1 MLLAVFKY
9 NTLLRLR
16 NPPNTLLL
24 SQRFLKNFKEII
36 MEKILDIAEA
46 IGHEKGL
53 QPEKVLEALKTAFVQ
68 TAKRVINPHY
78 AFEAVV
84 DEDTKNIKLIQT
96 ITVVADDDE
105 RLQDEETAP
114 AYMAISEAR
123 EYDDQVELGD
133 QLQYEHDLE
142 DYGRTGAS
150 QLHREIEYHIQRL
163 VEDEVYNKYK
173 SKVGTL
179 VSGRV
184 TRVDAQNATYIEVD
198 EIRAVLPMKSRI
210 KGEVFEVGDHIK
222 AVVRRVN
229 MDKEHGIQIELSRTS
244 PKFLEALLE
253 LEVPEIAEGTVI
265 IEKSARIPGERAK
278 VAVLSTHPQVDAV
291 GATVGVK
298 GVRINAV
305 SAELIG
311 ENIDCIEYT
320 DIPELFVSRVMS
332 PAIISHVEIIKNE
345 EGENEKAII
354 TLPSDQKSKAIGKSG
369 INIRLASMLTGMQI
383 ELIENDAVTNENGE
397 VEEKKESVD
406 ALEALFS

>member
-1 MLLAVFKY
+1 
-9 NTLLRLR
+9 
-16 NPPNTLLL
+16 
-24 SQRFLKNFKEII
+24 

-53 QPEKVLEALKTAFVQ
+53 QPEKVLEALKIAFVQ
-68 TAKRVINPHY
+68 TAKRVIGQNF
-78 AFEAVV
+78 AFEAQV
-84 DEDTKNIKLIQT
+84 DPETKNIKIVQT

-105 RLQDEETAP
+105 KLQDEELAP
-114 AYMAISEAR
+114 AYIPISEAR

-133 QLQYEHDLE
+133 QLQIDHDLE
-142 DYGRTGAS
+142 DYGRTAAS

-163 VEDEVYNKYK
+163 VEDEIYSKYK

-229 MDKEHGIQIELSRTS
+229 MDKESGIQIELSRTS

-253 LEVPEIAEGTVI
+253 LEVPEIADGTVI

-298 GVRINAV
+298 GVRINSV

-320 DIPELFVSRVMS
+320 EIPELFVSRTMS
-332 PAIISHVEIIKNE
+332 PAIISHVEIVKNE

-383 ELIENDAVTNENGE
+383 ELVETDAVTSEDGE
-397 VEEKKESVD
+397 IQEAKDGVD
-406 ALEALFS
+406 ALEALFN

>member
-1 MLLAVFKY
+1 
-9 NTLLRLR
+9 
-16 NPPNTLLL
+16 
-24 SQRFLKNFKEII
+24 

-53 QPEKVLEALKTAFVQ
+53 QPEKVLEALKTAFIQ
-68 TAKRVINPHY
+68 TAKRVIDPNF

-84 DEDTKNIKLIQT
+84 DEESKNIKIVQT

-105 RLQDEETAP
+105 RLQDEESAP
-114 AYMAISEAR
+114 AYISITDAR

-133 QLQYEHDLE
+133 QLQIDHDLE
-142 DYGRTGAS
+142 DYGRTAAS
-150 QLHREIEYHIQRL
+150 GLHREIEYHIQRL

-210 KGEVFEVGDHIK
+210 KGEIFEVGDHIK

-229 MDKEHGIQIELSRTS
+229 MDKEHGISIELSRTS

-253 LEVPEIAEGTVI
+253 LEVPEIADGTVI

-298 GVRINAV
+298 GVRINSV

-320 DIPELFVSRVMS
+320 NIPELFVSRVMS
-332 PAIISHVEIIKNE
+332 PAIISHVEIVKNE

-383 ELIENDAVTNENGE
+383 ELIESDETTNENGE
-397 VEEKKESVD
+397 IEEKKDGVD